1 VVARDSLSADVI
13 VEAAVARVDSHGMD
27 SLTLRTLGEDLGA
40 HFTSLY
46 RHFRNK
52 EELIAAMFEYVLRDV
67 SDDVAKAPDE
77 PIARIRSIAMA
88 FRRALHRHPALV
100 GTIVATEGTESSF
113 ALQSSIT
120 QDLAALGVPTKEIAT
135 RYQMLESYV
144 FGASM
149 FDYLGAPNHLKHRR
163 QRHSSSGL
171 KEFSAASKSE
181 KSVDSHNEAAFA
193 AGLDAILIAICGK

>member
-1 VVARDSLSADVI
+1 MVARDSLSADVI
-13 VEAAVARVDSHGMD
+13 VRAAVARVDAHGMD

-52 EELIAAMFEYVLRDV
+52 EELIAAMFEYVLSDIA
-67 SDDVAKAPDE
+67 DDVAKAPDE
-77 PIARIRSIAMA
+77 PMARIRTIAMA
-88 FRRALHRHPALV
+88 FRKALHRHPALV
-100 GTIVATEGTESSF
+100 GTIVATGGTESSF
-113 ALQSSIT
+113 ALQRSIT
-120 QDLAALGVPTKEIAT
+120 QDLADLGVPTKEIAS

-149 FDYLGAPNHLKHRR
+149 FDYLGAPNHLKHRQ

-181 KSVDSHNEAAFA
+181 KSVDSHNEAAFK
-193 AGLDAILIAICGK
+193 AGLEAILVAISAK